1 MLQLTKRTEYGL
13 LALTHMAE
21 QDGRVVSA
29 REIGERFP
37 IPRRLLAEVLKD
49 LGRAGL
55 IESQRGATGGYTL
68 VRTPDA
74 ITLAE
79 IVGALEGSPALS
91 NCDSAMPE
99 HDGTCGVAPTCPI
112 RSPLHRIREGIWGH
126 MERTTLR
133 SLVRPTEPVEMTLAF
148 PRSLPVT
155 NTITNTNPRT
165 TSGERH
171 DS

>member
-21 QDGRVVSA
+21 HEGRVVSA
-29 REIGERFP
+29 REIGERYP

-55 IESQRGATGGYTL
+55 IESQRGATGGYSL
-68 VRTPDA
+68 VRPA
-74 ITLAE
+74 ERVTLAE

-91 NCDSAMPE
+91 NCDAGQTE
-99 HDGTCGVAPTCPI
+99 HDGTCGIAPMCPI

-133 SLVRPTEPVEMTLAF
+133 SLVQPGEAVAMTLS
-148 PRSLPVT
+148 PRLDGAHGHT
-155 NTITNTNPRT
+155 NTDPRHG
-165 TSGERH
+165 S
-171 DS
+171 